1 MNYLPFSA
9 GMFSSRNQKDLC
21 RNTFSTLAQ
30 FLPEI
35 DFCQSKGKNFSRNS
49 LFISP
54 FVRRSQQDIDSNES
68 DSFFTPR
75 TVSSRKDFFKIEMDN
90 IPTEIL
96 HS

>member
-35 DFCQSKGKNFSRNS
+35 DFCQSKGKKFQQKFFINFSLRKKKS
-49 LFISP
+49 T
-54 FVRRSQQDIDSNES
+54 RHRQQ
-68 DSFFTPR
+68 
-75 TVSSRKDFFKIEMDN
+75 
-90 IPTEIL
+90 
-96 HS
+96 